1 MAYRFLALAIV
12 LLFFQA
18 CTPRQMVLR
27 MASPLFEG
35 QVAALNEEPDLKLA
49 ESAIPASLK
58 MMEGLVKADPE
69 NASYHLKLAEGFCGY
84 SFSFVE
90 GKDNRRA
97 SDLYLRGRNH
107 AVRSLILNGAPENLL
122 KLPPDEFKSALE
134 DVDKEALP
142 GLFWTGQCWGAWL
155 MFNLTDMEAL
165 VAFPKVE
172 AVMRRVLEWDETFH
186 YAGPHLFFGGFYGA
200 RSPMLGGKPE
210 QARQHF
216 ERALELTERKYLI
229 IQVMYAKT
237 LAVQTQDKQLYT
249 RLLNEVVETP
259 EGVLPGQRLANQVAR
274 LKAKQLLEDVDV
286 LF

>member
-35 QVAALNEEPDLKLA
+35 QVAALNEEPDPKLA

-69 NASYHLKLAEGFCGY
+69 NASYHHKLAEGFCGY
-84 SFSFVE
+84 AFSFVE
-90 GKDNRRA
+90 GNDNRRA

-122 KLPPDEFKSALE
+122 QLPPDEFKSALE
-134 DVDKEALP
+134 NLDRETLP

-155 MFNLTDMEAL
+155 MFNLTDIEAL
-165 VAFPKVE
+165 AAFPKVE

-186 YAGPHLFFGGFYGA
+186 FAGPHLFFGGFYGA

-216 ERALELTERKYLI
+216 ERALELTEHKYLI

-237 LAVQTQDKQLYT
+237 LAVQTQDKELYT
-249 RLLNEVVETP
+249 RLLDEVVETP
-259 EGVLPGQRLANQVAR
+259 EGVLPGQRLANEVAR